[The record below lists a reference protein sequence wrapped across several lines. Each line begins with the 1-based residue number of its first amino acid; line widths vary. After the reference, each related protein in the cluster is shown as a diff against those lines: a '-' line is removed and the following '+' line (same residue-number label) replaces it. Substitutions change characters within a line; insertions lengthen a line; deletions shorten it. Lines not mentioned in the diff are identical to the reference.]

1 MSVVATAYEI
11 LTKTQADLRQL
22 IQQALGEGRYRD
34 VAEIAR
40 IADGVGRLVAGDQAI
55 TAGGDSPKSPT
66 PPQLASSPASDA
78 PQRRGRSAR
87 AFPRF
92 ERHGD
97 KLVKIAW
104 SKKDRAE
111 YEHKS
116 PRQVVDMLIEA
127 IRSRRGDGAKF
138 EAPDVLPLR
147 ESKTRREIPSY
158 QSYLAL
164 AWLRHEGVIAKHG
177 RDGYSLKPTAATP
190 EHLTELWEALP
201 SRD

>member
-1 MSVVATAYEI
+1 MLPVAHALQI
-11 LTKTQADLRQL
+11 LAKTEAELRQL
-22 IQQALGEGRYRD
+22 IQQALAEGRYGD

-40 IADGVGRLVAGDQAI
+40 IADAVARLVARDEAI
-55 TAGGDSPKSPT
+55 TPKDP
-66 PPQLASSPASDA
+66 LSSPVRNVGPS
-78 PQRRGRSAR
+78 PVPSIPERRGRSSR

-92 ERHGD
+92 ERDGD

-111 YEHKS
+111 YEHKA
-116 PRQVVDMLIEA
+116 PRQVVDVLIDA
-127 IRSRRGDGAKF
+127 IKSRKGEGAKF

-147 ESKTRREIPSY
+147 EPATRKEIPSY

-164 AWLRHEGVIAKHG
+164 AWLRHEGVVIKRG
-177 RDGYSLKPTAATP
+177 RDGYSLKHTAASP
-190 EHLTELWEALP
+190 ERLTELWEALP